1 MKFQVHCEDPFDHTC
16 PVLVIACFEEQ
27 ADQPLLARYDRAL
40 GGAVAA
46 LFRDKEFSGAFGT
59 TKVFPTLGRLAAER
73 ILLVGIG
80 KEKDFSPERLRQAG
94 GAAAQALKT
103 ISLHTCSVLVPE
115 GQGLLRAVAEGL
127 ALGSYSFN
135 QYRTKPEEKEALHTV
150 SFLLP
155 ESSDSGT
162 AEQVLDEARLLCQA
176 VRFARDLVSQPGNV
190 ATPSWLAEK
199 ALEMAALFDIPCH
212 VWDREDIERHG
223 MAALLAVARGSG
235 QQPRFVT
242 FDYRGAGSGK
252 KPVVLVGKGITFD
265 SGGISLK
272 PREGM
277 ERMKNDMAG
286 AAVVMGVLMA
296 AASQKLPVNVVGL
309 IPLAENLPG
318 GNALKP
324 GDVIRSLSEKTIEVV
339 NTDAEGRLVLCDA
352 LHHALSYRP
361 AAVIDVATLTG
372 ACVVALGNLA
382 TGLLSNDEALVR
394 SLRKAGEATGE
405 RVWQLP
411 LWEEYGELMKSDIAD
426 MKNSGGPPAGT
437 ITAAWFLKNFVG
449 RTRWAHLDIA
459 GTAWEEKGRHYL
471 PKGATGTGV
480 RLLVEYLRELR

>member
-1 MKFQVHCEDPFDHTC
+1 MKFQLHGEAPFDHSC
-16 PVLVIACFEEQ
+16 PVLVLVCFEGQ
-27 ADQPLLARYDRAL
+27 TDAPLLARYDQVL
-40 GGAVAA
+40 GGAITA
-46 LFRDKEFSGAFGT
+46 LFRDKEFTGAFGT
-59 TKVFPTLGRLAAER
+59 TKLFPTLGKAAAER
-73 ILLVGIG
+73 LLLVGLG
-80 KEKDFSPERLRQAG
+80 KEKEFTPERLRQAG
-94 GAAAQALKT
+94 GVAAQALKA
-103 ISLHTCSVLVPE
+103 ISLRTCSVLVPE
-115 GQGLLRAVAEGL
+115 GQELPRAVAEGL

-135 QYRTKPEEKEALHTV
+135 QYRTKPEEKEALDTV
-150 SFLLP
+150 RFLVP
-155 ESSDSGT
+155 ESSDTGE
-162 AEQVLDEARLLCQA
+162 AEQVLDEARLLCEA

-212 VWDREDIERHG
+212 VWDREEIERHG
-223 MAALLAVARGSG
+223 MAALLAVARGSRR
-235 QQPRFVT
+235 QPRFVT
-242 FDYRGAGSGK
+242 FEYRGAAGGK

-286 AAVVMGVLMA
+286 AAVVMGVMMA
-296 AASQKLPVNVVGL
+296 AASLKLPVNLVGL
-309 IPLAENLPG
+309 IPLAENLPD
-318 GNALKP
+318 GNACKP
-324 GDVIRSLSEKTIEVV
+324 GDVIRSLSGKTIEVV

-352 LHHALSYRP
+352 LHHALNYRP
-361 AAVIDVATLTG
+361 AAIIDVATLTG

-382 TGLLSNDEALVR
+382 TGLLSNDDALAR
-394 SLRKAGEATGE
+394 SLRKAGAATGE
-405 RVWQLP
+405 SVWQLP
-411 LWEEYGELMKSDIAD
+411 LWEEYGDLLKSDIAD

-449 RTRWAHLDIA
+449 TTRWAHLDIA

-480 RLLVEYLRELR
+480 RLLVEYLRGLR

>member
-1 MKFQVHCEDPFDHTC
+1 MKFQMHCEDPFDHTC
-16 PVLVIACFEEQ
+16 SVFVMPCFEEQ

-40 GGAVAA
+40 GGAITA
-46 LFRDKEFSGAFGT
+46 LYRDKEFSGALAA
-59 TKVFPTLGRLAAER
+59 TKLFPTLGRVAAER
-73 ILLVGIG
+73 ILLVGLG

-94 GAAAQALKT
+94 GAAAQALKA
-103 ISLHTCSVLVPE
+103 ISLRTCSVLVPE
-115 GQGLLRAVAEGL
+115 GKGLLRAVAEGL
-127 ALGSYSFN
+127 ALGSYSFD
-135 QYRTKPEEKEALHTV
+135 QYRTKPEEKEALETIR
-150 SFLLP
+150 FLVP
-155 ESSDSGT
+155 ENSDCE
-162 AEQVLDEARLLCQA
+162 AAAQLLDEARLLCEA

-212 VWDREDIERHG
+212 VWDREDIDRHG
-223 MAALLAVARGSG
+223 MAAFLAVARGSR

-277 ERMKNDMAG
+277 ERMKDDMAG
-286 AAVVMGVLMA
+286 AAVVMGVLVA
-296 AASQKLPVNVVGL
+296 AASLKLPLNIVGL
-309 IPLAENLPG
+309 MPLAENLPD
-318 GNALKP
+318 GNACKP
-324 GDVIRSLSEKTIEVV
+324 GDVIRSLSGKTIEVV

-372 ACVVALGNLA
+372 ACVVALGSLA
-382 TGLLSNDEALVR
+382 SGLLSNDEALVR

-405 RVWQLP
+405 KVWQLP
-411 LWEEYGELMKSDIAD
+411 LWDEYGDQMKSDIAD
-426 MKNSGGPPAGT
+426 MKNSGGPQAGT

-449 RTRWAHLDIA
+449 RTKWAHLDIA

-480 RLLVEYLRELR
+480 RLLVEYLRGLC